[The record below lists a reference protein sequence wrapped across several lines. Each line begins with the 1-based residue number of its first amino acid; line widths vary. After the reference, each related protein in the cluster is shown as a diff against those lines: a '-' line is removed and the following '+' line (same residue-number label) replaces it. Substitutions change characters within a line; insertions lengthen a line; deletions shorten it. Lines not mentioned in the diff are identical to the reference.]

1 MTTFDEKYK
10 RTVMNKNPFITSGYV
25 SADYFCDREEE
36 SKEIIRD
43 IEGRNNKV
51 IISPRRMGKT
61 GLILH
66 CFQQPELH
74 EHYYCFFIDIYST
87 LTLSDFIALLGNKIC
102 ETLKPKGKNAVE
114 AFCRIVRSLEFRIGF
129 DTQGQLEASFGIGD
143 IKDPQRTLDEIFTY
157 LNKADKPCVVAIDE
171 FQQISK
177 YPETHTEA
185 LLRTHIQHCTNAAYL
200 FAGSQRHM
208 LHNMFFSAS
217 KPFYHSSSV
226 LSLKPIPLDKYTEF
240 VLRKFTEAGKQITAE
255 EVESVY
261 QLFEGHTWYIQ
272 SVFYL
277 AFYMTETTCNR
288 AIIQNAI
295 QKKVDDGGEVYEA
308 LLYGIPEKQQALLK
322 ALAFEGK
329 AEKIQSGGF
338 IRKYGLTSAS
348 STQSAAKRLLDTNL
362 ISTEN
367 STQYIIN
374 DRFFGMWIR
383 KKFGKGIL

>member
-1 MTTFDEKYK
+1 
-10 RTVMNKNPFITSGYV
+10 MNKNPFITSGYV

-129 DTQGQLEASFGIGD
+129 DTQGQIEASFGIGD

-171 FQQISK
+171 FQQSVNIPKQPVTGQLSK
-177 YPETHTEA
+177 MPSKKRWTMEEKCTRPCSMASPRNSKHYSKHWH
-185 LLRTHIQHCTNAAYL
+185 LRGKQ
-200 FAGSQRHM
+200 
-208 LHNMFFSAS
+208 
-217 KPFYHSSSV
+217 
-226 LSLKPIPLDKYTEF
+226 
-240 VLRKFTEAGKQITAE
+240 RKFNR
-255 EVESVY
+255 VDLSESMV
-261 QLFEGHTWYIQ
+261 
-272 SVFYL
+272 
-277 AFYMTETTCNR
+277 
-288 AIIQNAI
+288 
-295 QKKVDDGGEVYEA
+295 
-308 LLYGIPEKQQALLK
+308 
-322 ALAFEGK
+322 
-329 AEKIQSGGF
+329 
-338 IRKYGLTSAS
+338 
-348 STQSAAKRLLDTNL
+348 
-362 ISTEN
+362 
-367 STQYIIN
+367 
-374 DRFFGMWIR
+374 
-383 KKFGKGIL
+383 